1 MLRALTPA
9 LSQPEREASLEQAL
23 RLGEQQN
30 QRRVYV
36 DEPDLL
42 PLLQAHLS
50 RHPQD
55 RFAAQL
61 LPAFERRAAALRP
74 APSLLSSREL
84 ELLSLIADGLSNQ
97 AIASQLV
104 LGLSTVK
111 SHVKN
116 ILMKLDAENRT
127 QAVARARELKLL

>member
-1 MLRALTPA
+1 M
-9 LSQPEREASLEQAL
+9 
-23 RLGEQQN
+23 
-30 QRRVYV
+30 
-36 DEPDLL
+36 
-42 PLLQAHLS
+42 
-50 RHPQD
+50 
-55 RFAAQL
+55 
-61 LPAFERRAAALRP
+61 
-74 APSLLSSREL
+74 